1 MKYLIAAT
9 ATMGAL
15 ASVAIPQTATADV
28 AQVISGTRLDIVARG
43 EVTRVP
49 DIAII
54 SAGVVTQAKDAQ
66 AALTENSAQMS
77 RVLAALK
84 RAGVADRDVSTSNI
98 GLSAQYLY
106 AENKPPVV
114 TGYQA
119 NNSLSIRFRDVAKSG
134 TILDALV
141 AAGANQING
150 PNLMIDKPAPAI
162 DEARAQAMT
171 LARSRAELYAKAA
184 GLTVKRIVSIG
195 EAADE
200 QGPRPYPVAM
210 MARSDAAPKTQIT
223 PGEQQIGITLSV
235 TFELN

>member
-1 MKYLIAAT
+1 MKYLLAAIAT
-9 ATMGAL
+9 AGTFAP
-15 ASVAIPQTATADV
+15 AIATADV
-28 AQVISGTRLDIVARG
+28 AQAITGTRLDIVARG

-49 DIAII
+49 DVAVI

-66 AALTENSAQMS
+66 AALGENSAQMA

-119 NNSLSIRFRDVAKSG
+119 NNSLTIRFRDVAKSG

-162 DEARAQAMT
+162 DEARVQAMA

-195 EAADE
+195 ESADE
-200 QGPRPYPVAM
+200 QGPRPYPVMM
-210 MARSDAAPKTQIT
+210 MARGADASAKTQIT
-223 PGEQQIGITLSV
+223 PGEQQIGVTLSV

>member
-1 MKYLIAAT
+1 MKYMMAAAAMAT
-9 ATMGAL
+9 TMGAL
-15 ASVAIPQTATADV
+15 VPTVASAEV
-28 AQVISGTRLDIVARG
+28 AQAVTGTRLDIVARG

-49 DIAII
+49 DIAVI

-66 AALTENSAQMS
+66 TALSDNSTQMA

-84 RAGVADRDVSTSNI
+84 RAGVAERDVTTSSI

-106 AENKPPVV
+106 ADNKPPVV

-119 NNSLSIRFRDVAKSG
+119 NNSVSIRFRDVAKSG
-134 TILDALV
+134 SILDALV

-162 DEARAQAMT
+162 DEARVQAMA

-195 EAADE
+195 ESADE
-200 QGPRPYPVAM
+200 QGPRPYAVQM
-210 MARSDAAPKTQIT
+210 MARSDAAPKTQIA
-223 PGEQQIGITLSV
+223 PGEQQIGVTLSV

>member
-1 MKYLIAAT
+1 MKYLMAAMAT
-9 ATMGAL
+9 AGAL
-15 ASVAIPQTATADV
+15 TPVIANAEV
-28 AQVISGTRLDIVARG
+28 AQTIAGTRLDIVARG

-49 DIAII
+49 DIAVI

-66 AALTENSAQMS
+66 AALGENSAQMS

-119 NNSLSIRFRDVAKSG
+119 NNSLTIRFRDVAKSG
-134 TILDALV
+134 AILDALV

-162 DEARAQAMT
+162 DEARVQAMA

-195 EAADE
+195 ESADE
-200 QGPRPYPVAM
+200 QGPRPVPQMM
-210 MARSDAAPKTQIT
+210 MARDSGPASKTQIT
-223 PGEQQIGITLSV
+223 PGEQQIGVTLSV

>member
-1 MKYLIAAT
+1 MKYLLAAV
-9 ATMGAL
+9 ATVGAL
-15 ASVAIPQTATADV
+15 VPGIASADV

-43 EVTRVP
+43 EVTRIP
-49 DIAII
+49 DVAVI

-66 AALTENSAQMS
+66 TALTDNAAQMS

-84 RAGVADRDVSTSNI
+84 RAGIADRDVSTSSI

-106 AENKPPVV
+106 ADNKPPVV

-119 NNSLSIRFRDVAKSG
+119 NNSVTIKFRDVAKSG

-150 PNLMIDKPAPAI
+150 PNLQIDKPAPAI
-162 DEARAQAMT
+162 DEARTQAMA
-171 LARSRAELYAKAA
+171 LARARAELYAKAA

-195 EAADE
+195 ESADE
-200 QGPRPYPVAM
+200 QGPRPMMM
-210 MARSDAAPKTQIT
+210 MARSDGASAKTQIT
-223 PGEQQIGITLSV
+223 PGEQQIGVTLSV

>member
-1 MKYLIAAT
+1 MKYLMTAV

-15 ASVAIPQTATADV
+15 IPGIADADV
-28 AQVISGTRLDIVARG
+28 TQAIAGTRLDIVARG

-49 DIAII
+49 DVAVI

-66 AALTENSAQMS
+66 AALSDNATQMT

-84 RAGVADRDVSTSNI
+84 RAGVADRDVSTSSI
-98 GLSAQYLY
+98 GLAAQYLY
-106 AENKPPVV
+106 ANNKPPVV

-119 NNSLSIRFRDVAKSG
+119 NNSVTIKFRDVAKSG
-134 TILDALV
+134 AILDALV

-150 PNLMIDKPAPAI
+150 PNLQIDKPAPAI
-162 DEARAQAMT
+162 DEARVQAMT

-195 EAADE
+195 ESADE
-200 QGPRPYPVAM
+200 QGPRPYPVMM
-210 MARSDAAPKTQIT
+210 MARTVSADAKTQIT
-223 PGEQQIGITLSV
+223 PGEQQIGVTLSV

>member
-1 MKYLIAAT
+1 MKYLMAAAAT
-9 ATMGAL
+9 VGAL
-15 ASVAIPQTATADV
+15 VPAIASADV
-28 AQVISGTRLDIVARG
+28 AQAIAGTRLDVTARG

-49 DIAII
+49 DIAVI

-66 AALTENSAQMS
+66 TALADNSAQMA

-84 RAGVADRDVSTSNI
+84 RAGVADRDVSTSSI

-106 AENKPPVV
+106 ADNKPPVV

-119 NNSLSIRFRDVAKSG
+119 NNSVSIKFRDIAKSG

-141 AAGANQING
+141 AAGTNQING
-150 PNLMIDKPAPAI
+150 PNLMIEKPAPAL
-162 DEARAQAMT
+162 DEARVQAMA

-184 GLTVKRIVSIG
+184 GLTVRRIVSIS
-195 EAADE
+195 ESADE
-200 QGPRPYPVAM
+200 QGPRPYPVMM
-210 MARSDAAPKTQIT
+210 MARSDAAPKTQIV
-223 PGEQQIGITLSV
+223 PGEQQIGVTLSV

>member
-1 MKYLIAAT
+1 MKYLIAAV
-9 ATMGAL
+9 ATMGTL
-15 ASVAIPQTATADV
+15 ASAVAPETAMADV
-28 AQVISGTRLDIVARG
+28 AQVISGTKLDIVAHG

-49 DIAII
+49 DIAVI

-66 AALTENSAQMS
+66 AALSDNSAQMT

-84 RAGVADRDVSTSNI
+84 RAGVADRDVSTSSI
-98 GLSAQYLY
+98 GLSAQYRY
-106 AENKPPVV
+106 ADNQPPVV

-119 NNSLSIRFRDVAKSG
+119 NNSVSIRFRDVAKSG

-162 DEARAQAMT
+162 DEARVQAMA

-195 EAADE
+195 ESADE
-200 QGPRPYPVAM
+200 QGPRPYPVMM
-210 MARSDAAPKTQIT
+210 MARDAAAPKTQIA
-223 PGEQQIGITLSV
+223 PGEQQIGVTLSV

>member
-1 MKYLIAAT
+1 MKYLLAAAAT
-9 ATMGAL
+9 IGAMVPGI
-15 ASVAIPQTATADV
+15 ASAEV
-28 AQVISGTRLDIVARG
+28 AQVIAGTRLDIVARG

-49 DIAII
+49 DIAVI

-66 AALTENSAQMS
+66 TALTDNSTQMS
-77 RVLAALK
+77 RVLSALK
-84 RAGVADRDVSTSNI
+84 RTGVADRDVSTSSI

-106 AENKPPVV
+106 ADNKPPVV

-119 NNSLSIRFRDVAKSG
+119 NNSVTIKFRDVAKSG

-150 PNLMIDKPAPAI
+150 PNLQIDKPAPAI
-162 DEARAQAMT
+162 DEARTQAMA

-195 EAADE
+195 ESADE
-200 QGPRPYPVAM
+200 QGPRPNFITVTAM
-210 MARSDAAPKTQIT
+210 RRDAAAKTQIT
-223 PGEQQIGITLSV
+223 PGEQEIGVTLSV

>member
-1 MKYLIAAT
+1 MKNLLVAAAT
-9 ATMGAL
+9 LGAL
-15 ASVAIPQTATADV
+15 IPAAASAEI
-28 AQVISGTRLDIVARG
+28 AQVISGTRLDISARG

-49 DIAII
+49 DVAVI
-54 SAGVVTQAKDAQ
+54 SAGVLTQAKDAQ
-66 AALTENSAQMS
+66 TALADNATQMT

-84 RAGVADRDVSTSNI
+84 RAGVADRDVSTSSI

-119 NNSLSIRFRDVAKSG
+119 NNSVTIKFRDVAKSG

-150 PNLMIDKPAPAI
+150 PNLMIDKPAPALN
-162 DEARAQAMT
+162 EARVQAMA

-195 EAADE
+195 ESADE
-200 QGPRPYPVAM
+200 QGPRPYPMMM
-210 MARSDAAPKTQIT
+210 MARDGASAKTQIT
-223 PGEQQIGITLSV
+223 PGEQQIGVTLTV